1 MNEDDGLVLN
11 LSSFN
16 DGQQEGF
23 QRKKGRGLK
32 WKERKLQKRQS
43 YLKLNVTQDNKN
55 GLVLKK
61 PSHASPQHK
70 RESVSSFTKSKVQ
83 EDVIKLNAN
92 APKKATHADIKKP
105 KEKLQENI
113 VNGNGPN
120 EGVYPRNPGIKK
132 PKEKLQVISSL
143 FKYNPEIPK
152 LKSPSGDK
160 SPTKNK
166 DQEEEVFSADK
177 FSELK
182 LSTFMVSNL
191 ENDLNLITMTS
202 IQKAAIPSLLEGK
215 DVFVK
220 SKTGTGKTLTY
231 AVPVINSIQNIKPKI
246 NRGDGMYAVIL
257 VPTRELAIQSF
268 DVLQKLVKPFQ
279 WVVPGIVTGGA
290 NRKAEKARL
299 RKGVNVLVATP
310 GRLLDHIEKT
320 KSLELKRLRWI
331 VLDEADRL
339 LDLGFEKDVCS
350 ILTAINTALF
360 PGVRCQT
367 VLLSA
372 TLTEGVQRLA
382 GVSLHEPLFID
393 VTVTLDEKGTKLV
406 ADVQGEL
413 QVSNEAS
420 YSTPQQL
427 KQFFIVVPSKL
438 RLVTLAAFLLWKN
451 KAKETSAAKMIV
463 FLSSRDSVDFHCDL
477 FKECI
482 LSFSE
487 SQLAFFKLHGNMSQ
501 QERTAVFKNF
511 SQAKNGILLC
521 TDVAARGLDLPHVNW
536 IVQYNTPGNPADYV
550 HRVGRTARIGLEGNA
565 LLFLTPAEVTYLQ
578 TLKQHGIRPE
588 ELLVED
594 VLKTLVVSP
603 DNKARK
609 KLKNDLD
616 QSTQESA
623 TNLQKSFEE
632 HVLSNEQHLIAAK
645 TAYQS
650 FVRAYATYPSH
661 LKHIFHVKTLHL
673 GHVAKSFALREAPK
687 EMFQDTKLQKTK
699 KRKRD
704 GDMMKKSAKR
714 KVITEHSSEPTMRG
728 PMPKKRK
735 KKKTQSK

>member
-1 MNEDDGLVLN
+1 
-11 LSSFN
+11 
-16 DGQQEGF
+16 
-23 QRKKGRGLK
+23 
-32 WKERKLQKRQS
+32 
-43 YLKLNVTQDNKN
+43 
-55 GLVLKK
+55 
-61 PSHASPQHK
+61 
-70 RESVSSFTKSKVQ
+70 
-83 EDVIKLNAN
+83 
-92 APKKATHADIKKP
+92 
-105 KEKLQENI
+105 
-113 VNGNGPN
+113 
-120 EGVYPRNPGIKK
+120 
-132 PKEKLQVISSL
+132 
-143 FKYNPEIPK
+143 
-152 LKSPSGDK
+152 
-160 SPTKNK
+160 
-166 DQEEEVFSADK
+166 
-177 FSELK
+177 
-182 LSTFMVSNL
+182 
-191 ENDLNLITMTS
+191 MTS
-202 IQKAAIPSLLEGK
+202 IQKCVIPSLLEGK

-413 QVSNEAS
+413 QVSNEES

-427 KQFFIVVPSKL
+427 KQFFVVVPSKL

-487 SQLAFFKLHGNMSQ
+487 SQLALFKLHGNMSQ

-565 LLFLTPAEVTYLQ
+565 LLFLTPAEVAYLQ

-594 VLKTLVVSP
+594 VLKTLVVSA

-609 KLKNDLD
+609 KLKNDPD

-661 LKHIFHVKTLHL
+661 LKRIFHVKTLHL

-704 GDMMKKSAKR
+704 GDIMKKSAKR

-735 KKKTQSK
+735 KKKTQCK